1 MHLQTM
7 NLLIALILACVATG
21 SLDDE
26 PHHPLNKEEST
37 PPYLTLNIS
46 STANINIL
54 TLAQNVEKLLL
65 LSRHSPKI
73 QISHA
78 TLVKVVLTGNPYRID
93 TETTNYHDLRR
104 LQVVFHGFRPRPQLG
119 EGNSVLFVNDPHR
132 WDSWLPPHWFDVAMP
147 NFQRQNE
154 LRWEETQALMD
165 IDRASYLRRE
175 AGYTDPYDRIEI
187 SQWGSKPLSYCF
199 TSLRRPKLV
208 RVAIPTGKVSED
220 FICSS

>member
-7 NLLIALILACVATG
+7 NLLIAFILAYVATC
-21 SLDDE
+21 SLHDE
-26 PHHPLNKEEST
+26 PHHPLIKGEST
-37 PPYLTLNIS
+37 PPNLTLNIS
-46 STANINIL
+46 STANTNIL
-54 TLAQNVEKLLL
+54 TLAQNVERLLL
-65 LSRHSPKI
+65 LSRHSPKP
-73 QISHA
+73 QINHA
-78 TLVKVVLTGNPYRID
+78 TLVKVVLTGNPYSIA
-93 TETTNYHDLRR
+93 TETTNYHDLKR
-104 LQVVFHGFRPRPQLG
+104 LQVVFHPFRPRPQSG

-154 LRWEETQALMD
+154 LRWEEIQALMD
-165 IDRASYLRRE
+165 IDRASFLKRE

-187 SQWGSKPLSYCF
+187 SRWGSKPLSYCF

-208 RVAIPTGKVSED
+208 RVAILTGKVSED